1 MILNQKLDRYKI
13 ILASKSPRRQHL
25 IGELG
30 IAFEVRLNGDTDESY
45 PSDLSFNE
53 IPIYLAQKKAE
64 PLIGNLSANEILIT
78 SDTIVWCDN
87 TIVGK
92 PADRSDA
99 IRILEQ
105 LSGKKHVVV
114 TGVKLT
120 SGIKSRTFSAH
131 TDVYFRKLTH
141 EEIEYYVDTFKPF
154 DKAGA
159 YGIQEWIG
167 YVGVE
172 RIEGSYFNVMGRPVQ
187 KLYMELSGFIDELEN
202 N

>member
-1 MILNQKLDRYKI
+1 MLLNQKLNKYKV

-30 IAFEVRLNGDTDESY
+30 VNFEVRLNSDTDESY
-45 PSDLSFNE
+45 PSYLSFNE

-64 PLIGNLSANEILIT
+64 PFIKSLSASEILIT

-92 PADRSDA
+92 PIDRNDA
-99 IRILEQ
+99 VAILHQ
-105 LSGKKHVVV
+105 LSDKKHVVV
-114 TGVKLT
+114 TGVMLT
-120 SGIKSRTFSAH
+120 NGVKSKTFSAH
-131 TDVYFRKLTH
+131 TDVFFRKLTD

-172 RIEGSYFNVMGRPVQ
+172 RIEGSYFNVMGLPVQ
-187 KLYMELSGFIDELEN
+187 KLYLELSSFIDEIEN